1 MKLTE
6 LQLDGLIGPTHNY
19 AGLSAGNVAST
30 SHRGDVSRPREA
42 ALQGLDKMAFVAS
55 LGIEQAI
62 MPPHHRPDIDV
73 LRSLGISGTDDD
85 VLAAAKQEDHALLA
99 QVSSAS
105 AMWTANAATVTPS
118 CDAADARVHFTP
130 ANLRCKFHR
139 AIEPAQT
146 GRLLQAIFPNTSLF
160 AHHSPLPGA
169 DQYGDEGAANHTR
182 LVTST
187 GEVHLFVYGVHARD
201 ASMPAPHCFPARQT
215 YESSQAVARLHK
227 VRSTVFA
234 QQNPQ
239 AIDAGVFHN
248 DVISVGTDHVLLMHE
263 DAFVKPNA
271 LLSQLHEK
279 LGDEFSPLVVSRDA
293 LTMEE
298 AVKTY
303 LFNSQLVRTTRGLE
317 LVAPIEAGNHAR
329 SRSVVEQWIDGD
341 GPIVACHYLDV
352 RESMRNGGGPA
363 CLRLRVPLNDEE
375 LSQVTP
381 GVRWSED
388 RHATLRAWV
397 ERWYPETL
405 SPADLADP
413 TLGRNSQ
420 DALDALTTML
430 GLGPIYPF
438 QL

>member
-1 MKLTE
+1 MKLAE

-30 SHRGDVSRPREA
+30 SHRGDVSRPRDA

-73 LRSLGISGTDDD
+73 LRSLGISGTDSD
-85 VLAAAKQEDHALLA
+85 VLAAAQRENPALLA

-118 CDAADARVHFTP
+118 CDAADGRVHFTP

-146 GRLLQAIFPNTSLF
+146 SRLLHAIFPDTSHF
-160 AHHSPLPGA
+160 THHAPLPGA

-182 LVTST
+182 LVTSAGT
-187 GEVHLFVYGVHARD
+187 VHLFVYGAHAQD
-201 ASMPAPHCFPARQT
+201 ASMPAPHNFPARQT
-215 YESSQAVARLHK
+215 YESSQAVARLHG
-227 VRSTVFA
+227 VRNTVFA

-239 AIDAGVFHN
+239 AIDSGVFHN
-248 DVISVGTDHVLLMHE
+248 DVISVGTDQVLLMHE

-271 LLSQLHEK
+271 LLEQLHDK
-279 LGDEFSPLVVSRDA
+279 LGEQFTPLVVSRDA

-303 LFNSQLVRTTRGLE
+303 LFNSQLVHTSRGLE
-317 LVAPIEAGNHAR
+317 LVAPLEAGNHPR
-329 SRSVVEQWIDGD
+329 SRSVVEQWVDGD
-341 GPIVACHYLDV
+341 SPIVGCHYLDV

-363 CLRLRVPLNDEE
+363 CLRLRVPLNNEE
-375 LSQVTP
+375 LAHVTP

-388 RHATLRAWV
+388 RHDTLRAWV

-405 SPADLADP
+405 SPDDLADP

-420 DALDALTTML
+420 DALDALTAML
-430 GLGPIYPF
+430 GLGAIYPF
-438 QL
+438 QS